1 MRDWSQMFLMTLIEP
16 PATPAMCV
24 QSQPASNITP
34 SFSEATASISFTQPT
49 PTTIPALPATSSVS
63 SQVTSSDAHQ
73 EFDKANLT
81 GTKRRLDFH
90 DESDQPR
97 LSSKAQAIST
107 TAPATNNVPHMQ
119 HHGDSPT
126 HAKKGRTTTPSQLKV
141 NLFCIYSHLFNDKK
155 KSAGHWRLLS
165 VVLGGSGHL
174 LTCFVPRAA
183 RILALPDKMLFDLF
197 CLSMEMF

>member
-1 MRDWSQMFLMTLIEP
+1 
-16 PATPAMCV
+16 
-24 QSQPASNITP
+24 
-34 SFSEATASISFTQPT
+34 
-49 PTTIPALPATSSVS
+49 
-63 SQVTSSDAHQ
+63 
-73 EFDKANLT
+73 
-81 GTKRRLDFH
+81 
-90 DESDQPR
+90 

-165 VVLGGSGHL
+165 VVLGGSGLIFKFLKCFVIIFRHL
-174 LTCFVPRAA
+174 LLTMHLTFLRFLSLVMFNTTFEC
-183 RILALPDKMLFDLF
+183 LAVLF
-197 CLSMEMF
+197 